1 MTKGNAGM
9 TKGNAGMT
17 KGNAGM
23 TVGRGD
29 DYCSDTQILTGCNR
43 RFSGGSLGGPLQG
56 RLASRP
62 YVPIPRCRNHRI
74 KGPGVGR
81 G

>member
-43 RFSGGSLGGPLQG
+43 RFSGGSLGGPL
-56 RLASRP
+56 
-62 YVPIPRCRNHRI
+62 
-74 KGPGVGR
+74 
-81 G
+81 